1 MLAAT
6 RGSTCGVAAFQHGEG
21 LETDPVIAELAW
33 DGDVGAPICGS
44 GGPAYPLR
52 DQSGNTGRRKGG
64 GPGRKAVRWL
74 GSVCSELVLRAFE
87 KRGGS
92 LVKGGS
98 RSPEDWSRIEFR
110 DD

>member
-1 MLAAT
+1 MLVAT
-6 RGSTCGVAAFQHGEG
+6 LGSRCCEAAFRHGEG
-21 LETDPVIAELAW
+21 LKTDPEIAELAW
-33 DGDVGAPICGS
+33 DGDVWAPVCGP
-44 GGPAYPLR
+44 GGPAHPLR
-52 DQSGNTGRRKGG
+52 DQSGILAVGSGG
-64 GPGRKAVRWL
+64 GAGRKAVRWL